1 MDQITKAI
9 ELFGQGYMCSQAVFA
24 AFSEQFGITEQQA
37 LKIGGCFGGGMNKGE
52 VCGACTGAL
61 MVLGMKYG
69 QVDLNDQKSRAQ
81 EHAKAEEFLEEF
93 KKCKGSY
100 ICRDILGCDISTEEG
115 RAYALDKGLFGKLCP
130 EMVKTAAEIVSE
142 ILAENE

>member
-1 MDQITKAI
+1 M
-9 ELFGQGYMCSQAVFA
+9 
-24 AFSEQFGITEQQA
+24 
-37 LKIGGCFGGGMNKGE
+37 
-52 VCGACTGAL
+52 

-69 QVDLNDQKSRAQ
+69 QVDLNNPKSRAQ

>member
-24 AFSEQFGITEQQA
+24 AFSEQ
-37 LKIGGCFGGGMNKGE
+37 
-52 VCGACTGAL
+52 
-61 MVLGMKYG
+61 MKYG

-81 EHAKAEEFLEEF
+81 EHAKAAEFLEEF

-115 RAYALDKGLFGKLCP
+115 RAYALDNGLFGKLCP

-142 ILAENE
+142 MLAENE